1 MAAVTGF
8 QVSGLS
14 EYVKENRDN
23 ILRKIVLEGDTIS
36 KMAKQLGVKT
46 KERLH
51 YFDLDPVLQDGKGCG
66 FNPSG
71 ATNITEKDIETA
83 AFKVND
89 QWCND
94 DLLGKYAEYLV
105 RYGADAN
112 AENLA
117 FEQLIADELVKNINK
132 EMERQVWQGDT
143 SNTGATD
150 LIDGLLKQAS
160 EDDNT
165 VLVDWSMAS
174 ATTLY
179 DKVKAVIMAIPEE
192 ILDDAVVFV
201 SPANFRGL
209 VFELLEMNNFHITP
223 EEIEKG
229 EFYFPGTTIAVHKTL
244 GLTGEDDKI
253 YASTW
258 ANMVYA
264 TDMLDDK
271 EELRFWFSDDADLHR
286 VKVKWNAGV
295 ATYFSDY
302 VVLGGTLQ

>member
-1 MAAVTGF
+1 MAAGF
-8 QVSGLS
+8 VVSGLS
-14 EYVKENRDN
+14 AYVQENKDN
-23 ILRKIVLEGDTIS
+23 ILRKVVLEGDTIS

-51 YFDLDPVLQDGKGCG
+51 YFNLNPTIQDGKGCG
-66 FNPSG
+66 FSAVG

-83 AFKVND
+83 VMKIND

-105 RYGADAN
+105 KFGANAN
-112 AENLA
+112 AEELA

-132 EMERQVWQGDT
+132 QMEMLVWQGAT
-143 SNTGATD
+143 SAYSGTD
-150 LIDGLLKQAS
+150 LINGLLVQA
-160 EDDNT
+160 ENDANT
-165 VLVDWSMAS
+165 IDVTFGSGD
-174 ATTLY
+174 TLY
-179 DKVKAVIMAIPEE
+179 DKVKAVILAIPEE

-209 VFELLEMNNFHITP
+209 VFELMEMNNFHIAP

-229 EFYFPGTTIAVHKTL
+229 EFYFPGTTIAVHKTI

-258 ANMVYA
+258 GNMVYA

-271 EELRFWFSDDADLHR
+271 EELRFWFSDDDDLHK

-302 VVLGGTLQ
+302 VVLGE

>member
-1 MAAVTGF
+1 MAF
-8 QVSGLS
+8 NVSGLS
-14 EYVKENRDN
+14 AYVQENKEQ
-23 ILRKIVLEGDTIS
+23 ILRKVILEGDTIS
-36 KMAKQLGVKT
+36 RMAKQLGVKT

-51 YFDLDPVLQDGKGCG
+51 YFSLDPVIQSGKGCG
-66 FNPSG
+66 FSAQG

-83 AFKVND
+83 VMKVND
-89 QWCND
+89 EWCND

-105 RYGADAN
+105 RFGADAN
-112 AENLA
+112 AEQLA

-132 EMERQVWQGDT
+132 EMEKRVWQGEKA
-143 SNTGATD
+143 ND
-150 LIDGLLKQAS
+150 LIDGLLTQA
-160 EDDNT
+160 EADNETIT
-165 VLVDWSMAS
+165 VSFGSGD
-174 ATTLY
+174 TLY
-179 DKVKAVIMAIPEE
+179 EKVKAVIMAIPEE

-209 VFELLEMNNFHITP
+209 VFELLEMNNFHIAP

-229 EFYFPGTTIAVHKTL
+229 EFYFPGTTIAVHKTI
-244 GLTGEDDKI
+244 GLTGVDDKI

-258 ANMVYA
+258 GNMVYA

-286 VKVKWNAGV
+286 VKIKWNAGV

-302 VVLGGTLQ
+302 VVLGE

>member
-1 MAAVTGF
+1 MAF
-8 QVSGLS
+8 NVSGLS
-14 EYVKENRDN
+14 AYVQENRDN
-23 ILRKIVLEGDTIS
+23 ILRKVILEGDTIS
-36 KMAKQLGVKT
+36 RMAKQLGVKT

-51 YFDLDPVLQDGKGCG
+51 YFSLDPVIQDGKRCG
-66 FNPSG
+66 FSAQG
-71 ATNITEKDIETA
+71 ATNITEKDVETA
-83 AFKVND
+83 VMKIND
-89 QWCND
+89 EWCND

-105 RYGADAN
+105 RFGADAN

-132 EMERQVWQGDT
+132 EMEKRVWQGVKANDF
-143 SNTGATD
+143 
-150 LIDGLLKQAS
+150 IDGLLTQAAA
-160 EDDNT
+160 DANT
-165 VLVDWSMAS
+165 VKV
-174 ATTLY
+174 TLTGNSLY
-179 DKVKAVIMAIPEE
+179 AKVKAVIMAIPEE

-209 VFELLEMNNFHITP
+209 VFELLEMNNFHIAP

-229 EFYFPGTTIAVHKTL
+229 EFYFPGTTIAVHKTI
-244 GLTGEDDKI
+244 GLTGVDDKI

-258 ANMVYA
+258 GNMVYA
-264 TDMLDDK
+264 TDMMDDK

-302 VVLGGTLQ
+302 VVLGE

>member
-1 MAAVTGF
+1 MAF
-8 QVSGLS
+8 NVSGLS
-14 EYVKENRDN
+14 NYVQENRDN
-23 ILRKIVLEGDTIS
+23 ILRKVVLEGDTIS
-36 KMAKQLGVKT
+36 RMSKQLGVKT

-51 YFDLDPVLQDGKGCG
+51 YFNLDPAIQDGKGCG
-66 FNPSG
+66 FSASG

-112 AENLA
+112 AEQLA

-132 EMERQVWQGDT
+132 EMEKRVWQGQKA
-143 SNTGATD
+143 ND
-150 LIDGLLKQAS
+150 LIDGLLTQAS
-160 EDDNT
+160 ADSET
-165 VLVDWSMAS
+165 IKV
-174 ATTLY
+174 TLTGTSLY
-179 DKVKAVIMAIPEE
+179 AKVKAVIMAIPEE

-201 SPANFRGL
+201 SPANLRSL
-209 VFELLEMNNFHITP
+209 VFELLEMNNFHIAP

-229 EFYFPGTTIAVHKTL
+229 EFYFPGTSIAIHKTI
-244 GLTGEDDKI
+244 GLTGVNDKI
-253 YASTW
+253 YASSW
-258 ANMVYA
+258 GNMVYA
-264 TDMLDDK
+264 ADMLDDK

-302 VVLGGTLQ
+302 VVLGSE

>member
-1 MAAVTGF
+1 MAF
-8 QVSGLS
+8 NVSGLS
-14 EYVKENRDN
+14 AYVQENRDN
-23 ILRKIVLEGDTIS
+23 ILRKVILEGDTIS
-36 KMAKQLGVKT
+36 RMAKQLGVKT

-51 YFDLDPVLQDGKGCG
+51 YFNLDPVIQDGKGCG
-66 FNPSG
+66 FSAQG

-83 AFKVND
+83 IFKIND

-105 RYGADAN
+105 RFGADAN
-112 AENLA
+112 AEQLA

-132 EMERQVWQGDT
+132 EMEKRVWQGKK
-143 SNTGATD
+143 ATD
-150 LIDGLLKQAS
+150 LIDGLLTQAAA
-160 EDDNT
+160 DNETIT
-165 VLVDWSMAS
+165 VSFGSGD
-174 ATTLY
+174 TLY
-179 DKVKAVIMAIPEE
+179 EKVKAVIMAIPEE

-229 EFYFPGTTIAVHKTL
+229 EFYFPGTTIAVHKTI
-244 GLTGEDDKI
+244 GLTGVDDKI

-258 ANMVYA
+258 GNMVYA
-264 TDMLDDK
+264 TDMMDDK

-302 VVLGGTLQ
+302 VVLGE

>member
-1 MAAVTGF
+1 MAF
-8 QVSGLS
+8 NVSGLS
-14 EYVKENRDN
+14 AYVQENRDN
-23 ILRKIVLEGDTIS
+23 ILRKVILEGDTIS
-36 KMAKQLGVKT
+36 RMAKQLGVKT

-51 YFDLDPVLQDGKGCG
+51 YFSLDPVIQDGKGCG
-66 FNPSG
+66 FSAQG
-71 ATNITEKDIETA
+71 ATNITEKDVETA
-83 AFKVND
+83 VMKIND
-89 QWCND
+89 EWCND

-105 RYGADAN
+105 RFGADAN
-112 AENLA
+112 AEQLA

-132 EMERQVWQGDT
+132 EMEKRVWQGKK
-143 SNTGATD
+143 ATD
-150 LIDGLLKQAS
+150 LIDGLLTQAAA
-160 EDDNT
+160 DANT
-165 VLVDWSMAS
+165 VKV
-174 ATTLY
+174 TLSGNSLY
-179 DKVKAVIMAIPEE
+179 EKVKQVIMAIPEE

-229 EFYFPGTTIAVHKTL
+229 EFYFPGTTIAVHKTI
-244 GLTGEDDKI
+244 GLTGVDDKI

-258 ANMVYA
+258 GNMVYA
-264 TDMLDDK
+264 TDMMDDK

-302 VVLGGTLQ
+302 VVLGE

>member
-1 MAAVTGF
+1 MAF
-8 QVSGLS
+8 NVSGLS
-14 EYVKENRDN
+14 AYVQENRDN
-23 ILRKIVLEGDTIS
+23 ILRKVVLEGDTIS

-51 YFDLDPVLQDGKGCG
+51 YFNLDPVIQDGKGCG
-66 FNPSG
+66 FSAQG
-71 ATNITEKDIETA
+71 ATNITEKDVETA
-83 AFKVND
+83 VMKIND
-89 QWCND
+89 EWCND

-105 RYGADAN
+105 RFGADAN

-132 EMERQVWQGDT
+132 EMEKRVWQGVKA
-143 SNTGATD
+143 ND
-150 LIDGLLKQAS
+150 LIDGLLTQAAA
-160 EDDNT
+160 DNET
-165 VLVDWSMAS
+165 VKVTFGSGD
-174 ATTLY
+174 TLY

-209 VFELLEMNNFHITP
+209 VFELLEMNNFHIAP

-229 EFYFPGTTIAVHKTL
+229 EFYFPGTTIAVHKTI
-244 GLTGEDDKI
+244 GLTGVDDKI

-258 ANMVYA
+258 GNMVYA
-264 TDMLDDK
+264 TDMMDDK

-302 VVLGGTLQ
+302 VVLGE

>member
-1 MAAVTGF
+1 MAF
-8 QVSGLS
+8 NVSGLS
-14 EYVKENRDN
+14 AYVQENRDN
-23 ILRKIVLEGDTIS
+23 ILRKVILEGDTIS
-36 KMAKQLGVKT
+36 RMAKQLGVKT
-46 KERLH
+46 KERPH
-51 YFDLDPVLQDGKGCG
+51 YFSLDPVIQDGKGCG
-66 FNPSG
+66 FSAQG
-71 ATNITEKDIETA
+71 ATNITEKDVETA
-83 AFKVND
+83 VMKIND
-89 QWCND
+89 EWCND

-105 RYGADAN
+105 RFGADAN

-132 EMERQVWQGDT
+132 EMEKRVWQGVKA
-143 SNTGATD
+143 ND
-150 LIDGLLKQAS
+150 LIDGLLTQAAA
-160 EDDNT
+160 DNET
-165 VLVDWSMAS
+165 VKVTFGSGD
-174 ATTLY
+174 TLY

-209 VFELLEMNNFHITP
+209 VFELLEMNNFHIAP

-229 EFYFPGTTIAVHKTL
+229 EFYFPGTTIAVHKTI
-244 GLTGEDDKI
+244 GLTGVDDKI

-258 ANMVYA
+258 GNMVYA
-264 TDMLDDK
+264 TDMMDDK

-302 VVLGGTLQ
+302 VVLGE

>member
-1 MAAVTGF
+1 MAF
-8 QVSGLS
+8 NVSGLS
-14 EYVKENRDN
+14 AYVQENRDN
-23 ILRKIVLEGDTIS
+23 ILRKVVLEGDTIS

-51 YFDLDPVLQDGKGCG
+51 YFSLDPVIQDGKGCG
-66 FNPSG
+66 FSAQG
-71 ATNITEKDIETA
+71 ATNITEKDVETA
-83 AFKVND
+83 VMKIND
-89 QWCND
+89 EWCND

-105 RYGADAN
+105 RFGADAN
-112 AENLA
+112 AEQLA

-132 EMERQVWQGDT
+132 EMEKRVWQGKK
-143 SNTGATD
+143 ATD
-150 LIDGLLKQAS
+150 LIDGLLTQAAA
-160 EDDNT
+160 DNETIT
-165 VLVDWSMAS
+165 VSFGSGD
-174 ATTLY
+174 TLY
-179 DKVKAVIMAIPEE
+179 EKVKAVIMAIPEE

-229 EFYFPGTTIAVHKTL
+229 EFYFPGTTIAVHKTI
-244 GLTGEDDKI
+244 GLTGVDDKI

-258 ANMVYA
+258 GNMVYA
-264 TDMLDDK
+264 TDMMDDK

-302 VVLGGTLQ
+302 VVLGE

>member
-1 MAAVTGF
+1 MAF
-8 QVSGLS
+8 NVSGLS
-14 EYVKENRDN
+14 AYVQENRDN
-23 ILRKIVLEGDTIS
+23 ILRKVVLEGDTIS

-46 KERLH
+46 KERLR
-51 YFDLDPVLQDGKGCG
+51 YFSLDPVIQDGKGCG
-66 FNPSG
+66 FSAQG
-71 ATNITEKDIETA
+71 ATNITEKDVETA
-83 AFKVND
+83 VMKIND
-89 QWCND
+89 EWCND

-105 RYGADAN
+105 RFGADAN

-132 EMERQVWQGDT
+132 EMEKRVWQGKK
-143 SNTGATD
+143 ATD
-150 LIDGLLKQAS
+150 FIDGLLTQA
-160 EDDNT
+160 EADANT
-165 VLVDWSMAS
+165 VKV
-174 ATTLY
+174 TLSGDSLY
-179 DKVKAVIMAIPEE
+179 EKVKAVIMAIPEE

-209 VFELLEMNNFHITP
+209 VFELLEKNNFHIAP

-229 EFYFPGTTIAVHKTL
+229 EFYFPGTTIAVHKTI
-244 GLTGEDDKI
+244 GLTGVDDKI

-258 ANMVYA
+258 GNMVYA
-264 TDMLDDK
+264 TDMMDDK

-302 VVLGGTLQ
+302 VVLGE

>member
-1 MAAVTGF
+1 MAF
-8 QVSGLS
+8 NVSGLS
-14 EYVKENRDN
+14 AYVQENRDN
-23 ILRKIVLEGDTIS
+23 ILRKVILEGDTIS
-36 KMAKQLGVKT
+36 RMAKQLGVKT

-51 YFDLDPVLQDGKGCG
+51 YFSLDPVIQDGKGCG
-66 FNPSG
+66 FSAQG
-71 ATNITEKDIETA
+71 ATNITEKDVETA
-83 AFKVND
+83 VMKIND
-89 QWCND
+89 EWCND

-105 RYGADAN
+105 RFGADAN

-132 EMERQVWQGDT
+132 EMEKRVWQGVKA
-143 SNTGATD
+143 ND
-150 LIDGLLKQAS
+150 LIDGLLTQAAA
-160 EDDNT
+160 DNET
-165 VLVDWSMAS
+165 VKVTFGSGD
-174 ATTLY
+174 TLY

-209 VFELLEMNNFHITP
+209 VFELLEMNNFHIAP

-229 EFYFPGTTIAVHKTL
+229 EFYFPGTTIAVHKTI
-244 GLTGEDDKI
+244 GLTGVDDKI

-258 ANMVYA
+258 GNMVYA
-264 TDMLDDK
+264 TDMMDDK

-302 VVLGGTLQ
+302 VVLGE

>member
-1 MAAVTGF
+1 MAF
-8 QVSGLS
+8 NVSGLS
-14 EYVKENRDN
+14 AYVQENRDN
-23 ILRKIVLEGDTIS
+23 ILRKVILEGDTIS

-51 YFDLDPVLQDGKGCG
+51 YFNLDPVIQDGKGCG
-66 FNPSG
+66 FSAQG

-83 AFKVND
+83 IFKIND
-89 QWCND
+89 EWCND

-105 RYGADAN
+105 RFGADAN

-132 EMERQVWQGDT
+132 EMEKRVWQGKK
-143 SNTGATD
+143 ATD
-150 LIDGLLKQAS
+150 FIDGLLTQA
-160 EDDNT
+160 EADANT
-165 VLVDWSMAS
+165 VKV
-174 ATTLY
+174 TLSGDSLY
-179 DKVKAVIMAIPEE
+179 EKVKAVIMAIPEE

-209 VFELLEMNNFHITP
+209 VFELLEKNNFHIAP

-229 EFYFPGTTIAVHKTL
+229 EFYFPGTTIAVHKTI
-244 GLTGEDDKI
+244 GLTGVDDKI

-258 ANMVYA
+258 GNMVYA
-264 TDMLDDK
+264 TDMMDDK

-302 VVLGGTLQ
+302 VVLGE

>member
-1 MAAVTGF
+1 MAF
-8 QVSGLS
+8 NVSGLS
-14 EYVKENRDN
+14 AYVQENRDN
-23 ILRKIVLEGDTIS
+23 ILRKVVLEGDTIS

-51 YFDLDPVLQDGKGCG
+51 YFSLDPVIQDGKGCG
-66 FNPSG
+66 FSAQG
-71 ATNITEKDIETA
+71 ATNITEKDVETA
-83 AFKVND
+83 IMKIND
-89 QWCND
+89 EWCND

-105 RYGADAN
+105 RFGADAN

-132 EMERQVWQGDT
+132 EMEKRVWQGKK
-143 SNTGATD
+143 ATD
-150 LIDGLLKQAS
+150 FIDGLLTQA
-160 EDDNT
+160 EADANT
-165 VLVDWSMAS
+165 VKV
-174 ATTLY
+174 TLSGDSLY
-179 DKVKAVIMAIPEE
+179 EKVKAVIMAIPEE

-209 VFELLEMNNFHITP
+209 VFELLEKNNFHIAP

-229 EFYFPGTTIAVHKTL
+229 EFYFPGTTIAVHKTI
-244 GLTGEDDKI
+244 GLTGVDDKI

-258 ANMVYA
+258 GNMVYA
-264 TDMLDDK
+264 TDMMDDK

-302 VVLGGTLQ
+302 VVLGE

>member
-1 MAAVTGF
+1 MAF
-8 QVSGLS
+8 NVSGLS
-14 EYVKENRDN
+14 AYVQENRDQ

-36 KMAKQLGVKT
+36 KMSKQLSVKT

-51 YFDLDPVLQDGKGCG
+51 YFSLDPVIQDGKGCG
-66 FNPSG
+66 FSAQG
-71 ATNITEKDIETA
+71 ATNITEKDVETA
-83 AFKVND
+83 VMKIND
-89 QWCND
+89 EWCND

-105 RYGADAN
+105 RFGADAN

-132 EMERQVWQGDT
+132 EMEKRVWQGKK
-143 SNTGATD
+143 ATD
-150 LIDGLLKQAS
+150 FIDGLLTQA
-160 EDDNT
+160 EADANT
-165 VLVDWSMAS
+165 VKV
-174 ATTLY
+174 TLSGDSLY
-179 DKVKAVIMAIPEE
+179 EKVKAVIMAIPEE

-209 VFELLEMNNFHITP
+209 VFELLEKNNFHIAP

-229 EFYFPGTTIAVHKTL
+229 EFYFPGTTIAVHKTI
-244 GLTGEDDKI
+244 GLTGVDDKI

-258 ANMVYA
+258 GNMVYA
-264 TDMLDDK
+264 TDMMDDK

-302 VVLGGTLQ
+302 VVLGK

>member
-1 MAAVTGF
+1 MASSF
-8 QVSGLS
+8 NVSGLS
-14 EYVKENRDN
+14 AYVQENKDQ
-23 ILRKIVLEGDTIS
+23 ILRKVVLEGDTIS
-36 KMAKQLGVKT
+36 RMAKQLGVKT

-66 FNPSG
+66 FSAQG

-89 QWCND
+89 EWCND

-105 RYGADAN
+105 KYGADKN
-112 AENLA
+112 AESLA
-117 FEQLIADELVKNINK
+117 FEELIADELVKNINK
-132 EMERQVWQGDT
+132 EMERLVWQGAT
-143 SNTGATD
+143 SAHSGTD
-150 LIDGLLKQAS
+150 LINGFLTLAQNEDSAS
-160 EDDNT
+160 T
-165 VLVDWSMAS
+165 ITAATSAS
-174 ATTLY
+174 AYTA
-179 DKVKAVIMAIPEE
+179 VKNVIMAIPEE

-201 SPANFRGL
+201 SPAVFRQL
-209 VFELLEMNNFHITP
+209 VFELLEMNNFHIAP

-229 EFYFPGTTIAVHKTL
+229 EFYFPGTTIAIHKTM
-244 GLTGEDDKI
+244 GLNGSKKI

-258 ANMVYA
+258 GNMVYA
-264 TDMLDDK
+264 TDMMDDK

-302 VVLGGTLQ
+302 VVLGGMA

>member
-1 MAAVTGF
+1 MAF
-8 QVSGLS
+8 NVSGLS
-14 EYVKENRDN
+14 AYVQENRDN
-23 ILRKIVLEGDTIS
+23 ILRKVILEGDTIS

-51 YFDLDPVLQDGKGCG
+51 YFNLDPVIQDGKGCG
-66 FNPSG
+66 FSAQG

-83 AFKVND
+83 IFKIND
-89 QWCND
+89 EWCND

-105 RYGADAN
+105 RFGADAN
-112 AENLA
+112 AEQLA

-132 EMERQVWQGDT
+132 EMEKRVWQGKKA
-143 SNTGATD
+143 ND
-150 LIDGLLKQAS
+150 LIDGLLTQAAA
-160 EDDNT
+160 DANT
-165 VLVDWSMAS
+165 VKV
-174 ATTLY
+174 TLSGNSLY
-179 DKVKAVIMAIPEE
+179 EKVKAVIMAIPEE

-209 VFELLEMNNFHITP
+209 VFELLEKNNFHIAP

-229 EFYFPGTTIAVHKTL
+229 EFYFPGTTIAVHKTI
-244 GLTGEDDKI
+244 GLTGVDDKI

-258 ANMVYA
+258 GNMVYA
-264 TDMLDDK
+264 TDMMDDK

-302 VVLGGTLQ
+302 VVLGE

>member
-1 MAAVTGF
+1 MAF
-8 QVSGLS
+8 NVSGLS
-14 EYVKENRDN
+14 AYVQENRDN
-23 ILRKIVLEGDTIS
+23 ILRKVILEGDTIS

-51 YFDLDPVLQDGKGCG
+51 YFDLNPVIQDGKGCG
-66 FNPSG
+66 FSAQG
-71 ATNITEKDIETA
+71 ATNITEKDVETA
-83 AFKVND
+83 VMKIND
-89 QWCND
+89 EWCND

-105 RYGADAN
+105 RFGADAN

-132 EMERQVWQGDT
+132 EMEKRVWQGVKA
-143 SNTGATD
+143 ND
-150 LIDGLLKQAS
+150 LIDGLLTQAAA
-160 EDDNT
+160 DNET
-165 VLVDWSMAS
+165 VKVTFGSGD
-174 ATTLY
+174 TLY

-209 VFELLEMNNFHITP
+209 VFELLEMNNFHIAP

-229 EFYFPGTTIAVHKTL
+229 EFYFPGTTIAVHKTI
-244 GLTGEDDKI
+244 GLTGVDDKI

-258 ANMVYA
+258 GNMVYA
-264 TDMLDDK
+264 TDMMDDK

-302 VVLGGTLQ
+302 VVLGE

>member
-1 MAAVTGF
+1 MAF
-8 QVSGLS
+8 NVSGLS
-14 EYVKENRDN
+14 AYVQENRDN
-23 ILRKIVLEGDTIS
+23 ILRKVVLEGDTIS

-51 YFDLDPVLQDGKGCG
+51 YFDLNPVIQDGKGCG
-66 FNPSG
+66 FSAQG
-71 ATNITEKDIETA
+71 ATNITEKDVETA
-83 AFKVND
+83 VMKIND
-89 QWCND
+89 EWCND

-105 RYGADAN
+105 RFGADAN

-132 EMERQVWQGDT
+132 EMEKRVWQGKK
-143 SNTGATD
+143 ATD
-150 LIDGLLKQAS
+150 FIDGLLTQAAA
-160 EDDNT
+160 DNET
-165 VLVDWSMAS
+165 VKVTFGSGD
-174 ATTLY
+174 TLY

-209 VFELLEMNNFHITP
+209 VFELLEMNNFHIAP

-229 EFYFPGTTIAVHKTL
+229 EFYFPGTTIAVHKTI
-244 GLTGEDDKI
+244 GLTGVDDKI

-258 ANMVYA
+258 GNMVYA
-264 TDMLDDK
+264 TDMMDDK

-302 VVLGGTLQ
+302 VVLGE

>member
-1 MAAVTGF
+1 MAF
-8 QVSGLS
+8 NVSGLS
-14 EYVKENRDN
+14 AYVQENRDN
-23 ILRKIVLEGDTIS
+23 ILRKVVLEGDTIS

-51 YFDLDPVLQDGKGCG
+51 YFNLDPVIQDGKGCG
-66 FNPSG
+66 FRASG

-117 FEQLIADELVKNINK
+117 FEQLISDELVKNINK
-132 EMERQVWQGDT
+132 KMETLVWQGAT
-143 SNTGATD
+143 SAHSGTD
-150 LIDGLLKQAS
+150 LIDGLLTQA
-160 EDDNT
+160 EAD
-165 VLVDWSMAS
+165 A
-174 ATTLY
+174 ATIDVTLTGTSLY
-179 DKVKAVIMAIPEE
+179 AKVKAVIMAIPEE
-192 ILDDAVVFV
+192 ILDDAVVFL
-201 SPANFRGL
+201 SPANFRSL

-229 EFYFPGTTIAVHKTL
+229 EFYFPGTSIAIHKTI
-244 GLTGEDDKI
+244 GLTGVNDKI

-264 TDMLDDK
+264 ADMLDDK
-271 EELRFWFSDDADLHR
+271 EELRFWFSDDDDLHK

-302 VVLGGTLQ
+302 VVLGSE

>member
-1 MAAVTGF
+1 MAF
-8 QVSGLS
+8 NVSGLS
-14 EYVKENRDN
+14 AYVQENRDN
-23 ILRKIVLEGDTIS
+23 ILRKVILEGDTIS

-51 YFDLDPVLQDGKGCG
+51 YFSLDPVIQDGKGCG
-66 FNPSG
+66 FSAQG
-71 ATNITEKDIETA
+71 ATNITEKDVETA
-83 AFKVND
+83 VMKIND
-89 QWCND
+89 EWCND

-105 RYGADAN
+105 RFGADAN
-112 AENLA
+112 AEQLA

-132 EMERQVWQGDT
+132 EMEKRVWQGKK
-143 SNTGATD
+143 ATD
-150 LIDGLLKQAS
+150 LIDGLLTQAAA
-160 EDDNT
+160 DANT
-165 VLVDWSMAS
+165 VKV
-174 ATTLY
+174 TLSGNSLY
-179 DKVKAVIMAIPEE
+179 EKVKAVIMAIPEE

-229 EFYFPGTTIAVHKTL
+229 EFYFPGTTIAVHKTI
-244 GLTGEDDKI
+244 GLTGVDDKI

-258 ANMVYA
+258 GNMVYA
-264 TDMLDDK
+264 TDMMDDK

-302 VVLGGTLQ
+302 VVLGE